1 MLGESCNEV
10 SDPVRRRD
18 RYLPVGE
25 VVVSALRR
33 KVAGIWCDRHD
44 CRDWVEMSSVVDCT
58 PVIYISLPFT
68 TLIEEVSFSVFES
81 SVLSLLVAGSYISHL
96 TGLENLYNM

>member
-1 MLGESCNEV
+1 M
-10 SDPVRRRD
+10 
-18 RYLPVGE
+18 
-25 VVVSALRR
+25 SALRR

-44 CRDWVEMSSVVDCT
+44 CRGWVGMSSVVDCT
-58 PVIYISLPFT
+58 PVIYMSLLFSSA

-81 SVLSLLVAGSYISHL
+81 SVLSLLVVGSYISHL